1 MRVTNYLK
9 ATALG
14 LFIGLAGACTNEEFQ
29 NGLPDQTV
37 NLKDGEM
44 LVKMNV
50 SGIGG
55 TVATRANE
63 NITLP
68 GEVEIGKLDLYC
80 FVDLTAANPSAV
92 TTTENDFTLER
103 IYTYKALGEGNDL
116 ALTPIGEG
124 YQASFGVPKDERKR
138 IFVMI
143 ANDIKRTTALNA
155 IRLESATGVGANR
168 LAATKLS
175 GLKAWNILETALYD
189 TPANISTSLPMT
201 AIAGRTILG
210 TEGTLVFDNV
220 YTPDD
225 IKDGAVLKAELKRPI
240 SRIDVKN
247 PASTGFTVTS
257 VTLKGAKNSKL
268 FFAANNSDV
277 PAASGDYELVDFAL
291 KPITVSAEMIPAALY
306 AYPVT
311 AEVDVPTV
319 TVKGKLG
326 HGGEVEVIAT
336 FGNNMAVEKKGM
348 MPNTRYIVNLHNSE
362 GNITADITIAEWNA
376 GETIDTD
383 DAAVKLNANATLA
396 VTDKSTLTERT
407 LYIKFATN
415 AYADATMDTDNK
427 IATITGAVGDS
438 KPIGIILPEGCDWLG
453 VEDLKE
459 VPAKY
464 NLHVIKDNL
473 TKRPRTATL
482 SLVTYDDVEEK
493 QKIQEF
499 VIHQD
504 YLDITK
510 LTKEFPKPGEWNF
523 ITQYISA
530 DESDASGYVNT
541 YKFSPFGINYVLQ
554 YLMGKTSELTEG
566 LTEGYDI
573 VIPEDC
579 SWLTK
584 ESTFVDGGYWFF
596 IGMQDNIG
604 MQERRA
610 TLELRRWD
618 NLKGLQTKKITI
630 IQSGTVDKKL
640 LSDVAQVILNPE
652 AVSANLLRMEG
663 NTIYL
668 ASEQA
673 FADKGSDIL
682 NDGGQLIS
690 VRGGNDME
698 SSGSIKPVWVNMET
712 SLNQWQWL
720 VVTGGTFNVAY
731 SAYEVGFQYI
741 TNVSYENESRET
753 SFTVTTYANGA
764 PVVNTYRIIQVKSGA
779 GLDDASQGKQ
789 DEGQGEGEQE
799 QGKS

>member
-68 GEVEIGKLDLYC
+68 GEVEIKTLDLYC
-80 FVDLTAANPSAV
+80 FKGATGTAPDA
-92 TTTENDFTLER
+92 FTLER
-103 IYTYKALGEGNDL
+103 KYHYEKLGTKNDL
-116 ALTPIGEG
+116 ALTPVGDG
-124 YQASFGVPKDERKR
+124 YQASFGVDKAQTHDRV
-138 IFVMI
+138 FVLI
-143 ANDIKRTTALNA
+143 ANDKEVRTVS
-155 IRLESATGVGANR
+155 ESLTTLLDV
-168 LAATKLS
+168 KV
-175 GLKAWNILETALYD
+175 WNIRASDFVD
-189 TPANISTSLPMT
+189 TPTNISTPLPMT

-268 FFAANNSDV
+268 FFAADNRDV
-277 PAASGDYELVDFAL
+277 PAPSDGYALLDFAL

-311 AEVDVPTV
+311 AATPNAPTV

-326 HGGEVEVIAT
+326 HGGEVEVTAE
-336 FGNNMAVEKKGM
+336 FGDNMAVEKKGM

-383 DAAVKLNANATLA
+383 DAAMKLNAEAELKEVADKATLGGSSNH
-396 VTDKSTLTERT
+396 D
-407 LYIKFATN
+407 LYIAYYVSDPAKGCNKGEEFATIEST
-415 AYADATMDTDNK
+415 ADN
-427 IATITGAVGDS
+427 
-438 KPIGIILPEGCDWLG
+438 KPIGIILPADCDWIT
-453 VEDLKE
+453 VEDETADK
-459 VPAKY
+459 AKY
-464 NLHVIKDNL
+464 SLKLAKLND
-473 TKRPRTATL
+473 TDRPRTATL
-482 SLVTYDDVEEK
+482 SLVTYDATNKK
-493 QKIQEF
+493 QNIQEF

-504 YLDITK
+504 YVDINK
-510 LTKEFPKPGEWNF
+510 LTDKFPEPGDWPF
-523 ITQYISA
+523 FLQYISA
-530 DESDASGYVNT
+530 DESDDLEYVNT
-541 YKFSPFGINYVLQ
+541 YKFSLFGMTPLLQ
-554 YLMGKTSELTEG
+554 YQEPKDMGIV
-566 LTEGYDI
+566 GYDI
-573 VIPEDC
+573 IIPEGC

-584 ESTFVDGGYWFF
+584 EQVDSNEGSLKY
-596 IGMQDNIG
+596 INMQDNIG

-618 NLKGLQTKKITI
+618 GTSGSIQTKKITI

-668 ASEQA
+668 ASEEA
-673 FADKGSDIL
+673 FADKGSNVL
-682 NDGGQLIS
+682 SHGRYLIS
-690 VRGGNDME
+690 VKGRSNAGLSDFV
-698 SSGSIKPVWVNMET
+698 KPVWVNMET
-712 SLNQWQWL
+712 GHNPWL
-720 VVTGGTFNVAY
+720 VVSGGTLNVADF
-731 SAYEVGFQYI
+731 AYVAGFQYI

-779 GLDDASQGKQ
+779 GLDEASQGKQ
-789 DEGQGEGEQE
+789 DEGEKGENP
-799 QGKS
+799 

>member
-68 GEVEIGKLDLYC
+68 GEVEIKKLDLYC
-80 FVDLTAANPSAV
+80 FKGAAGAAPDAF
-92 TTTENDFTLER
+92 TFERKYHYEKLGTE
-103 IYTYKALGEGNDL
+103 NDL
-116 ALTPIGEG
+116 ALTPVGDG
-124 YQASFGVPKDERKR
+124 YQASFGVDKAQTYNRV
-138 IFVMI
+138 FVLI
-143 ANDIKRTTALNA
+143 ANDGEDRGVL
-155 IRLESATGVGANR
+155 TGLK
-168 LAATKLS
+168 LADV
-175 GLKAWNILETALYD
+175 KAWNILETALIN
-189 TPANISTSLPMT
+189 TPTNISTPLPMT

-268 FFAANNSDV
+268 FFAADNSDV
-277 PAASGDYELVDFAL
+277 PAASGDYELLDFAP

-311 AEVDVPTV
+311 AATSNVPTV

-326 HGGEVEVIAT
+326 HGGEVEVTAE
-336 FGNNMAVEKKGM
+336 FGNDMAAEKKGM

-383 DAAVKLNANATLA
+383 DAAMKLNGGAELA

-415 AYADATMDTDNK
+415 ANADATMDTDNK
-427 IATITGAVGDS
+427 IATITGAAND
-438 KPIGIILPEGCDWLG
+438 KRPIGIILPEGCDWLG
-453 VEDLKE
+453 VTALDET
-459 VPAKY
+459 PAKY
-464 NLHVIKDNL
+464 NLHVIKNNL

-482 SLVTYDDVEEK
+482 SLVTYDATNNK
-493 QKIQEF
+493 QNIQEF

-510 LTKEFPKPGEWNF
+510 LTEEFPKPGGWNF

-566 LTEGYDI
+566 LTGGYDI

-610 TLELRRWD
+610 TLELRRW
-618 NLKGLQTKKITI
+618 NTEKTCIQTKKITI

-673 FADKGSDIL
+673 FADKGSTVL
-682 NDGGQLIS
+682 SKGGHLIS

-720 VVTGGTFNVAY
+720 VVSGGTFNVADF
-731 SAYEVGFQYI
+731 AYEVGFRYI
-741 TNVSYENESRET
+741 TNVSYEEYGKSREK

-779 GLDDASQGKQ
+779 GLDEASQGKTE
-789 DEGQGEGEQE
+789 DGEKGEG
-799 QGKS
+799 GNP

>member
-68 GEVEIGKLDLYC
+68 GEVEIKKLDLYC
-80 FVDLTAANPSAV
+80 FKGAAGAAPD
-92 TTTENDFTLER
+92 EFTLER
-103 IYTYKALGEGNDL
+103 KYHYEKLGTKNDL
-116 ALTPIGEG
+116 ALTPVGDG
-124 YQASFGVPKDERKR
+124 YQASFGVDKAQTHDRV
-138 IFVMI
+138 FVLI
-143 ANDIKRTTALNA
+143 ANDEEGRGN
-155 IRLESATGVGANR
+155 
-168 LAATKLS
+168 LADLKLP
-175 GLKAWNILETALYD
+175 GIKAWNILKDGLTD
-189 TPANISTSLPMT
+189 TPTNISTSLPMT

-277 PAASGDYELVDFAL
+277 PAASGDYELLDFAL

-311 AEVDVPTV
+311 AATPNVPTV

-326 HGGEVEVIAT
+326 HGGEVEVTAE
-336 FGNNMAVEKKGM
+336 FGNDMAAEKKGM

-383 DAAVKLNANATLA
+383 DAAMKLNGGAELA

-415 AYADATMDTDNK
+415 ANADATMDTDNK

-453 VEDLKE
+453 VTALDET
-459 VPAKY
+459 PAKY
-464 NLHVIKDNL
+464 NLHVIKNNL

-482 SLVTYDDVEEK
+482 SLVTYDATNNK
-493 QKIQEF
+493 QNIQEF

-510 LTKEFPKPGEWNF
+510 LTEEFPKPGGWNF

-566 LTEGYDI
+566 LTGGYDI

-610 TLELRRWD
+610 TLELRRWES
-618 NLKGLQTKKITI
+618 NSIKTKKITI

-673 FADKGSDIL
+673 FADKGSTVL
-682 NDGGQLIS
+682 SKGGHLIS

-720 VVTGGTFNVAY
+720 VVSGGTFNVADF
-731 SAYEVGFQYI
+731 AYEVGFRYI
-741 TNVSYENESRET
+741 TNVSYEEYGKSREK

>member
-80 FVDLTAANPSAV
+80 FKGATGTVPD
-92 TTTENDFTLER
+92 EFTLER
-103 IYTYKALGEGNDL
+103 KYHYEKLGTKNDL
-116 ALTPIGEG
+116 ALTPVGDG
-124 YQASFGVPKDERKR
+124 YQASFGVDKAQTHDRV
-138 IFVMI
+138 FVLI
-143 ANDIKRTTALNA
+143 ANDKEVRTVSENL
-155 IRLESATGVGANR
+155 
-168 LAATKLS
+168 KLS
-175 GLKAWNILETALYD
+175 EIKAWNILIAASANV
-189 TPANISTSLPMT
+189 PAPNISTSLPMT

-257 VTLKGAKNSKL
+257 VTLNGAKNSKL
-268 FFAANNSDV
+268 FFAADNSDV
-277 PAASGDYELVDFAL
+277 PAPSGDYDLLDFAL

-306 AYPVT
+306 AYPVMAAT
-311 AEVDVPTV
+311 PNVPTV

-336 FGNNMAVEKKGM
+336 FGNNMAAAKKGM

-383 DAAVKLNANATLA
+383 DAAMKLNAEAELKKVADKATLGGSSNH
-396 VTDKSTLTERT
+396 D
-407 LYIKFATN
+407 LYIAYYVSDPAKGCNKGEEFATIEST
-415 AYADATMDTDNK
+415 ADN
-427 IATITGAVGDS
+427 
-438 KPIGIILPEGCDWLG
+438 KPIGIILPADCDWIT
-453 VEDLKE
+453 VEDETADK
-459 VPAKY
+459 AKY
-464 NLHVIKDNL
+464 SLKLAKLND

-482 SLVTYDDVEEK
+482 SLVTYSNNK
-493 QKIQEF
+493 QNIQEF

-530 DESDASGYVNT
+530 DESDDLEYVNT
-541 YKFSPFGINYVLQ
+541 YKFSPFGVNYVLQ
-554 YLMGKTSELTEG
+554 YQAGPTEIPAG
-566 LTEGYDI
+566 DGATGYDI

-618 NLKGLQTKKITI
+618 GTSGSIKTKKITI

-640 LSDVAQVILNPE
+640 LSDVAQVILHPE

-668 ASEQA
+668 ASEKA
-673 FADKGSDIL
+673 FDDKGSTVL
-682 NDGGQLIS
+682 SKGGHLIS
-690 VRGGNDME
+690 VRGGYNDMKP
-698 SSGSIKPVWVNMET
+698 SRIKPVWVNMET
-712 SLNQWQWL
+712 SLNQWL

-741 TNVSYENESRET
+741 TNVSYEEYGKSREK

-779 GLDDASQGKQ
+779 GLDEASQGKQ
-789 DEGQGEGEQE
+789 DEGEKGENP
-799 QGKS
+799 